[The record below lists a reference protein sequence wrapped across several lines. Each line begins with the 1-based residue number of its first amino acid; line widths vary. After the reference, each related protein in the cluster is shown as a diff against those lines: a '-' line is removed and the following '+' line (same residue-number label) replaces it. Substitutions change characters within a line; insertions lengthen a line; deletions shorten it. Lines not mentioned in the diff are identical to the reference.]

1 MKKTTCLIIGI
12 VMALAF
18 VSSMA
23 MAQQGQGQRG
33 QGRGPM
39 TQFDQSG
46 YAPKLFVNLPEWCH
60 NPDGMT
66 VCEESGNIYMN
77 CPNFNNMKDG
87 KKEFTATLTM
97 MTPDGKFEKLLEYPP
112 MAGTGQ
118 CGPMGLDF
126 GPDGNLYVCDNQYFH
141 DKDHK
146 SRILCVEMKDG
157 KPTGKITTVVDGV
170 KLANA
175 IMWYNNELWVTDSFL
190 DLEGYFGVGGL
201 WRFKGD
207 EILKQTEPLKVLPNG
222 KDKHL
227 VVIEGVKK
235 IGREDNTGADG
246 MTVDSN
252 GVIYFGNFGDGVMY
266 AVTIEADDSV
276 KCVKILDDEQF
287 QCCDGIFYDAVS
299 NLIFI
304 NDSQKNS
311 IRTMTTLRPQ
321 RPNAPVRPNVPANRV
336 VSRTIWENEDT
347 DGTNG
352 LLDQPCECVIID
364 GKMVIANFDYPFPG
378 LKNVKFDAP
387 YTMSVIDIK
396 PLQERMQQMRR
407 QPPITQQVPIS
418 R

>member
-1 MKKTTCLIIGI
+1 MKKTTCLIIGL

-18 VSSMA
+18 AQSTA
-23 MAQQGQGQRG
+23 TAQQGQGQR
-33 QGRGPM
+33 RGM
-39 TQFDQSG
+39 QFDQSA
-46 YAPKLFVNLPEWCH
+46 YTPKLFVNLPEWCH

-87 KKEFTATLTM
+87 KKEFPATLNM
-97 MTPDGKFEKLLEYPP
+97 ITPDGKFEKLLEYPP
-112 MAGTGQ
+112 MAGTNQ

-175 IMWYNNELWVTDSFL
+175 IMWHNNEMWVTDSCL

-201 WRFKGD
+201 WRFKAD

-222 KDKHL
+222 KDEHL
-227 VVIEGVKK
+227 VVIKGVKK
-235 IGREDNTGADG
+235 IGREDTTGADG
-246 MTVDSN
+246 MTVDNN

-266 AVTIEADDSV
+266 AVTVEADDSV
-276 KCVKILDDEQF
+276 KCVTILDDEQF
-287 QCCDGIFYDAVS
+287 QCCDGIFFDAATS
-299 NLIFI
+299 LIFI

-311 IRTMTTLRPQ
+311 IRAMTIL
-321 RPNAPVRPNVPANRV
+321 RPNAPANARPNASPNRV
-336 VSRTIWENEDT
+336 FSWTIWENDDT
-347 DGTNG
+347 DGTDG
-352 LLDQPCECVIID
+352 LLDQPCECVIVD
-364 GKMVIANFDYPFPG
+364 GKMIIANFDYPFPG
-378 LKNVKFDAP
+378 LRNAKFDAP
-387 YTMSVIDIK
+387 YTMSVIDMK
-396 PLQERMQQMRR
+396 PLQERMQQMRSQR
-407 QPPITQQVPIS
+407 RNAQ
-418 R
+418 